1 MPTRGVGEFGVAWE
15 VVREVAGRI
24 GVSLRR
30 LKMCKSEW
38 ASLTTVQGE
47 DVDVIVSR
55 LAGSQF
61 PAEDV
66 GGFIDDGDDLG
77 RTLEGFSLEDLLPFC
92 DEFGHF

>member
-1 MPTRGVGEFGVAWE
+1 M
-15 VVREVAGRI
+15 
-24 GVSLRR
+24 
-30 LKMCKSEW
+30 
-38 ASLTTVQGE
+38 
-47 DVDVIVSR
+47 DVIVSR